1 MGPHYANFRAIAE
14 DLRAHHAIRI
24 AEKEELALALVGLLS
39 NPTEAKA
46 MGERARQ
53 VFEQQAGATAR
64 CVEAIRGL
72 LSLSAMAPTAVGS
85 AASERRA

>member
-1 MGPHYANFRAIAE
+1 MGPHYANFRTITD
-14 DLRAHHAIRI
+14 DLLAHQAIRI
-24 AEKEELALALVGLLS
+24 ATKEELAQALAGLLA
-39 NPTEAKA
+39 NPAEAKA

-53 VFEQQAGATAR
+53 VFEQQAGATGR

-72 LSLSAMAPTAVGS
+72 LGYPPQARAPRP